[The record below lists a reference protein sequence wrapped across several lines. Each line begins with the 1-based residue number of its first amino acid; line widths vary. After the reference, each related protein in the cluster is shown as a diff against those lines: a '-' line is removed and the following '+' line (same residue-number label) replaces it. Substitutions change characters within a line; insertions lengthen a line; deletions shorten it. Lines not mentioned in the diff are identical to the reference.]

1 MTQPIKAPA
10 KTSNATA
17 RRNAIPIA
25 THDTAVMLV
34 ALSAI
39 SGAPRQS

>member
-10 KTSNATA
+10 NTSNATA

-25 THDTAVMLV
+25 THDTAVML
-34 ALSAI
+34 AI
-39 SGAPRQS
+39 MRP